1 MRDSEAARLRGPPH
15 RLNPAPSR
23 IPPASTSLRL
33 QTQSTCS
40 IHGLATGLASSTA
53 PPTTAKERWWAPPD
67 DYQACAEIIVSSCT
81 AVSVVI

>member
-23 IPPASTSLRL
+23 IPPASTPL
-33 QTQSTCS
+33 
-40 IHGLATGLASSTA
+40 GLCA

-67 DYQACAEIIVSSCT
+67 DYRACAEIIVSSCT

>member
-23 IPPASTSLRL
+23 IPPASTSLGSRL
-33 QTQSTCS
+33 NQRAQST
-40 IHGLATGLASSTA
+40 GLASGSASSTA
-53 PPTTAKERWWAPPD
+53 PTTTAKERWWAPPD
-67 DYQACAEIIVSSCT
+67 DYRACAEIIVSSCT